1 MDRLGTRRRWIA
13 GAQLGLA
20 AVLAVLAGSRIDGG
34 PGFFVRLLTLV
45 GLIAMVAGGR
55 GYLTD
60 AAVRPGMFFAGLV
73 AVVAGSA
80 LVRWARRA
88 PPE

>member
-1 MDRLGTRRRWIA
+1 MLFRFNSAHLILGW
-13 GAQLGLA
+13 
-20 AVLAVLAGSRIDGG
+20 
-34 PGFFVRLLTLV
+34 LLTLV

-60 AAVRPGMFFAGLV
+60 AAVRLGMFFAGLV